1 MAHWHAA
8 VSGGSLE
15 GTPRKA
21 VAHWKARRGKRW
33 LMGAMYVCVR
43 TCRAGHEGSSVPD
56 SKEVDALLLHS
67 ELDVS
72 EFFAQPG

>member
-1 MAHWHAA
+1 
-8 VSGGSLE
+8 
-15 GTPRKA
+15 
-21 VAHWKARRGKRW
+21 
-33 LMGAMYVCVR
+33 MGAMYVCVR

-72 EFFAQPG
+72 EFFAQLGSRDADATKQLGLEERGNLHR